1 MSSHQLPYVMKDGAL
16 VENKNHDVR
25 VEIEAGVNIFDS
37 LNITH
42 IPVVREDKLMRGR
55 AGPVRL
61 HRVLITRE
69 NIFER
74 PAKFDPSIL
83 HTGGCYVDELKQA
96 LLSAIRIQH
105 PQLLETMIERMCRL
119 DGRFIPFYT
128 CPYWS
133 EAAWVEDPWR
143 HLKGNVKHEYIN
155 NRTIDQLLHDVLN
168 GLYGGVSR
176 NIGVGGDPR
185 EHPGSM
191 QQVRVVCICAL
202 SACGW
207 AIYLYTMAS
216 CCRRNARSLQKMV
229 RPR

>member
-1 MSSHQLPYVMKDGAL
+1 MKDQ
-16 VENKNHDVR
+16 R
-25 VEIEAGVNIFDS
+25 S
-37 LNITH
+37 L
-42 IPVVREDKLMRGR
+42 
-55 AGPVRL
+55 
-61 HRVLITRE
+61 
-69 NIFER
+69 
-74 PAKFDPSIL
+74 IL
-83 HTGGCYVDELKQA
+83 QFCTLEVDELKQA

-202 SACGW
+202 IPPPQPHLSACGW